1 MRNTVQTVH
10 RALQI
15 LESFEGEAEVRGV
28 SELAARLG
36 VHRSTASRL
45 VATLEARDFLERV
58 PGSDVFRLGPRLGRL
73 GLLASRHRDLI
84 DAARQPM
91 EEFASRTGETV
102 TLAIRDGDEA
112 ITIAQLDARYV
123 VTIKNWVGRR
133 TPLHCTSDGK
143 VLLAFGNG
151 ALPPGQLPRLSE
163 HTVRSKADLTRELE
177 EARLKGWASA
187 LGELEDGLHGVAA
200 PVLDGS
206 GRCLAALGV
215 SGPAYRLPA
224 ETLSA
229 LAEECALAA
238 AKIGGRII
246 AANNGV

>member
-1 MRNTVQTVH
+1 MRNTVQTVS

-84 DAARQPM
+84 EAARQPM

-102 TLAIRDGDEA
+102 TLAIRDGNEA

-151 ALPPGQLPRLSE
+151 RPPPGPLRRLSE
-163 HTVRSKADLTRELE
+163 STIRSKAELTRQLE
-177 EARLKGWASA
+177 DVRTRGWASA
-187 LGELEDGLHGVAA
+187 LGELEEGLHGVAA

-206 GRCLAALGV
+206 RRCLAALGV
-215 SGPAYRLPA
+215 SGPSYRLPSEA
-224 ETLSA
+224 LSA
-229 LAEECALAA
+229 LAQACALAA
-238 AKIGGRII
+238 EEIGARII

>member
-1 MRNTVQTVH
+1 MRNTVQTVD

-15 LESFEGEAEVRGV
+15 LESFEGVEVRGV
-28 SELAARLG
+28 SELAAKLG
-36 VHRSTASRL
+36 VHRSTAYRL
-45 VATLEARDFLERV
+45 AATLESRDFLERV
-58 PGSDVFRLGPRLGRL
+58 PGADDFRLGPRLGRL

-84 DAARQPM
+84 EAARQAM
-91 EEFASRTGETV
+91 EEFASQTGETV

-112 ITIAQLDARYV
+112 ATIAQLDARYV

-151 ALPPGQLPRLSE
+151 RLPPGPLGRLGDR
-163 HTVRSKADLTRELE
+163 TIRSKAELARQLE
-177 EARLKGWASA
+177 EIRARGWASA

-215 SGPAYRLPA
+215 SGPSYRLPPEA
-224 ETLSA
+224 LTA

-238 AKIGGRII
+238 RKIGARIV
-246 AANNGV
+246 AVNNGV